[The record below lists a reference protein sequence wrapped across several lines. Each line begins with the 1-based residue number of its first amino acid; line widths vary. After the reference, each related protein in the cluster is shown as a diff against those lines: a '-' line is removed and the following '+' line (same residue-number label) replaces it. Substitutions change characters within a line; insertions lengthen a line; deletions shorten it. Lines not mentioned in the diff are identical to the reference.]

1 MKLENYVKLH
11 NMGSDTRL
19 TTSKIQILR
28 SKSSLSS
35 MGAVPGPCPR
45 VSTYH
50 RVGEDS
56 CLSPNVCTRVVG
68 EDFAH
73 EAPYYIDGVLKGDSL
88 ETSL

>member
-1 MKLENYVKLH
+1 
-11 NMGSDTRL
+11 MGSDTRL
-19 TTSKIQILR
+19 TTSKIQIVR

-35 MGAVPGPCPR
+35 MEAVPGPSLK

-50 RVGEDS
+50 RAGEHS
-56 CLSPNVCTRVVG
+56 CLPPNVCTRVVG

-73 EAPYYIDGVLKGDSL
+73 EAPYYIDGIFKGDSL

>member
-1 MKLENYVKLH
+1 
-11 NMGSDTRL
+11 MGSDTRL

-28 SKSSLSS
+28 SKSFLSS
-35 MGAVPGPCPR
+35 MEAVPGLYLR

-50 RVGEDS
+50 RAGKDS

-73 EAPYYIDGVLKGDSL
+73 EAPYYIDGVLKGDGL
-88 ETSL
+88 KTSL